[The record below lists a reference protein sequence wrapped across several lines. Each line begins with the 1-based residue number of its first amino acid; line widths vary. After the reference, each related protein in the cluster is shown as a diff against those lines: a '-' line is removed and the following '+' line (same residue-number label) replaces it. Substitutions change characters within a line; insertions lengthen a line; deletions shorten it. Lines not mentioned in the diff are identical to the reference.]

1 MRVLIT
7 GGAGYVG
14 SICTEELI
22 TAGHEVV
29 ILDDFRTGHR
39 AAVHP
44 AAQLIEADFGNAAIV
59 RNLLRS
65 TSIDTVMHFA
75 GETLV
80 AKSMTDPQSY
90 FDVNVKSGIEFLNV
104 LLEHRIK
111 VLIFSSTA
119 AVYGEPLD
127 IPITETHQKKPINAY
142 GESKLMFERIL
153 EWYGH
158 AYGLKYAALRYFNA
172 AGASS
177 RYGEAHTP
185 ETHLL
190 PCILDSF
197 FDSGTEFVVHGED
210 YDTPDGTC
218 VRDYVHVVDIAQ
230 AHILAM
236 DALLQGQRGG
246 AYNIGSS
253 KGYSVREVL
262 CAVEGVT
269 GRKLPIH
276 IGPRRIGDPAVLVA
290 SHEKL
295 VSELGWRP
303 RFSDLLSIVR
313 SAWEWRQRH
322 PRGYSAGE
330 PRLASRV
337 T

>member
-29 ILDDFRTGHR
+29 ILDDFRTGHP

-44 AAQLIEADFGNAAIV
+44 AAQFVEGDFANAAIV
-59 RNLLRS
+59 RDVFRRA
-65 TSIDTVMHFA
+65 SIDTVMHFA

-90 FDVNVKSGIEFLNV
+90 FDVNVKGGIEFLKV

-119 AVYGEPLD
+119 AVYGEPLE
-127 IPITETHQKKPINAY
+127 IPITETHVKKPINAY
-142 GESKLMFERIL
+142 GESKLIFERIL

-177 RYGEAHTP
+177 VYGEDHNP

-190 PCILDSF
+190 PCILNSF
-197 FDSGTEFVVHGED
+197 ESGHEFVIHGAD

-236 DALLQGQRGG
+236 GALLRGKTGG

-262 CAVEGVT
+262 SAVEEVT
-269 GRKLPIH
+269 GRKLRVR
-276 IGPRRIGDPAVLVA
+276 IGPRRKGDPAVLVA

-295 VSELGWRP
+295 VRELVWKP
-303 RFSDLLSIVR
+303 RFSELRSIVR
-313 SAWEWRQRH
+313 SAWEWRQSH
-322 PRGYSAGE
+322 PSGYHTVE
-330 PRLASRV
+330 PRLASRGM
-337 T
+337 